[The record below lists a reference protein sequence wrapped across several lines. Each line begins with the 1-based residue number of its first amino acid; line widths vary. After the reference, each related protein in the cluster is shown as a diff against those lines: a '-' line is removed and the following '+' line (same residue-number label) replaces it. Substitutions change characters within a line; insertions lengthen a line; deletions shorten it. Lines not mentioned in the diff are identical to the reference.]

1 MENLLDHIEKRRWGI
16 IVTFLV
22 HVAALLYLQVDTYE
36 VRLPERVFEVLS
48 EVTEFEDYIE
58 INPDHIISEDEFNA
72 NLNADVRNVT
82 RDLSDKRD
90 RSYENFS
97 QSSIDQRVE
106 QNAKDLER
114 QFFEEFASGRPST
127 TNASNNS
134 GSGSTSTT
142 PTNNNSTTKPN
153 TSENNTGAAAGGDN
167 QFAGNTM
174 VDFEL
179 ANRNPHNNNKWFI
192 RNPGYT
198 CGSGSNGRVAVAI
211 RVNQNGDVISARYV
225 PEMSNGA
232 NGCMI
237 EQAERYAKM
246 SRFAFS
252 SSAPKT
258 QDGFI
263 YYTFVSRK

>member
-1 MENLLDHIEKRRWGI
+1 MENLLDQIEKRRWGI
-16 IVTFLV
+16 IVTFLL
-22 HVAALLYLQVDTYE
+22 HVAVLLYLQIETYE
-36 VRLPERVFEVLS
+36 IRLPEREFEVLS
-48 EVTEFEDYIE
+48 EVTEYEDYIE
-58 INPDHIISEDEFNA
+58 INPDHIITEEQFNA

-106 QNAKDLER
+106 QSARDLER
-114 QFFEEFASGRPST
+114 QFFEEFASGRPS
-127 TNASNNS
+127 SSS
-134 GSGSTSTT
+134 GSATSSSGSTSSSPQT
-142 PTNNNSTTKPN
+142 SSSQTKPN
-153 TSENNTGAAAGGDN
+153 TSDNNSGGSSGGDN

-174 VDFEL
+174 VDFEV
-179 ANRNPHNNNKWFI
+179 ANRVPHNNNKWHI

-198 CGSGSNGRVAVAI
+198 CGKNANGTVYVAI

-225 PEMSNGA
+225 PENSPGA
-232 NGCMI
+232 NSCMI

-246 SRFAFS
+246 SRFNYS

-263 YYTFVSRK
+263 IYTFVSRK